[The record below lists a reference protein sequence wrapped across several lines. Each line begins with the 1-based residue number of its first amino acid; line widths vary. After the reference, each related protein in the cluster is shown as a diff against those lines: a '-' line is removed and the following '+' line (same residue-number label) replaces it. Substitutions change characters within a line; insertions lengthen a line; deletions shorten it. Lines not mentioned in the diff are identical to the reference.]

1 MLQLGLDPGLAR
13 ACEPEPEEE
22 PETEDVELTAEQWDA
37 WQAFLGTLRQWRV
50 IAGMG
55 GVVFDGID
63 NACLESTLR
72 MLQIKSKHWPRV
84 FWQIRV
90 LEDEARKLRNQ

>member
-1 MLQLGLDPGLAR
+1 MHKRIVSEMTGSLP
-13 ACEPEPEEE
+13 
-22 PETEDVELTAEQWDA
+22 
-37 WQAFLGTLRQWRV
+37 
-50 IAGMG
+50 MG

-90 LEDEARKLRNQ
+90 LEDEARKLAEDEELA

>member
-1 MLQLGLDPGLAR
+1 MTVNPPGG
-13 ACEPEPEEE
+13 
-22 PETEDVELTAEQWDA
+22 DA
-37 WQAFLGTLRQWRV
+37 AVTNGRVATDGSSTWSRLSPDTVDRVRQAFLGTLRQWRV

-72 MLQIKSKHWPRV
+72 MLQIKPKHWPRV